1 MVLVIGGLLLA
12 IAFALLFSN
21 MLGIFGSVGITG
33 SLIAA
38 FIIFAVVVIF
48 GLVKGFF
55 LYKLMEALG
64 TKSDYYAGVS
74 VFAYTLVPI
83 SFGFLLAAVLM
94 MVPDFGVV
102 LAFLFGTP
110 FILMGVATMYYAI
123 KNFFKTDMVIS
134 LIAVSAFML
143 GCLIMVYL
151 ILFYVIFQSA
161 GALASAMMMPRSF

>member
-1 MVLVIGGLLLA
+1 MDFLNLIWQPNKAVETAAKTKNIGESILVLVIGGLLLA

-83 SFGFLLAAVLM
+83 FIWISIGGSSYDGSRFWSSISIFIWNSIHFNGCGYNVLC
-94 MVPDFGVV
+94 D
-102 LAFLFGTP
+102 
-110 FILMGVATMYYAI
+110 
-123 KNFFKTDMVIS
+123 
-134 LIAVSAFML
+134 
-143 GCLIMVYL
+143 
-151 ILFYVIFQSA
+151 
-161 GALASAMMMPRSF
+161 